1 MPQHGSLSRAGD
13 GRNHAAEEGA
23 TGYAFRIYTHT
34 HIYIRIIHHDSGR
47 GGGASLRSKVAAHA
61 YLVAKVLPTSAY
73 ATKLS

>member
-1 MPQHGSLSRAGD
+1 MPRHGSLSRAGD

-34 HIYIRIIHHDSGR
+34 HIYIYELYIMTLE

-73 ATKLS
+73 ATQLS